1 MVTIEDV
8 AKLAGVS
15 TMTVSR
21 VVNKSESVKP
31 TTREKVL
38 KVIEETGY
46 KPNMN
51 AMSLVSGKSKMIGI
65 LSSNYYNQAYLDI
78 VVAIEE
84 YAYGE
89 GFTVINANV
98 NDYVTACNA
107 LDLFLGKQVEGIIVL
122 PLEMKMTKVEDYRDS
137 LKELAKF
144 SEYFKQTVKR
154 HNVPVITVSQ
164 KFEGIE
170 NVAFDFEGVA
180 KLAMDKLFEK
190 GYRDIA
196 MLNSTIDDGFWIQ
209 KERIY
214 REAMIANG
222 CEKHILIEKDIA
234 LVDGGRNAMLRV
246 LEKRT
251 PKAVFCANDY
261 MAIGALQVINAKKLS
276 VPDDIAVIGNDNVV
290 FCEMTSPRLTTV
302 SLNMKT
308 AGETAVKRLFERL
321 GGSEQKEDSVTGIEY
336 IERETV

>member
-1 MVTIEDV
+1 M
-8 AKLAGVS
+8 
-15 TMTVSR
+15 
-21 VVNKSESVKP
+21 
-31 TTREKVL
+31 
-38 KVIEETGY
+38 
-46 KPNMN
+46 
-51 AMSLVSGKSKMIGI
+51 
-65 LSSNYYNQAYLDI
+65 
-78 VVAIEE
+78 
-84 YAYGE
+84 
-89 GFTVINANV
+89 
-98 NDYVTACNA
+98 
-107 LDLFLGKQVEGIIVL
+107 
-122 PLEMKMTKVEDYRDS
+122 
-137 LKELAKF
+137 
-144 SEYFKQTVKR
+144 
-154 HNVPVITVSQ
+154 
-164 KFEGIE
+164 
-170 NVAFDFEGVA
+170 AFDFKGVA

-234 LVDGGRNAMLRV
+234 LVDGGRDAMLRV

-321 GGSEQKEDSVTGIEY
+321 GGSEQKADSITGIEY

>member
-154 HNVPVITVSQ
+154 H
-164 KFEGIE
+164 KR
-170 NVAFDFEGVA
+170 GV
-180 KLAMDKLFEK
+180 
-190 GYRDIA
+190 
-196 MLNSTIDDGFWIQ
+196 
-209 KERIY
+209 
-214 REAMIANG
+214 
-222 CEKHILIEKDIA
+222 
-234 LVDGGRNAMLRV
+234 
-246 LEKRT
+246 
-251 PKAVFCANDY
+251 
-261 MAIGALQVINAKKLS
+261 
-276 VPDDIAVIGNDNVV
+276 
-290 FCEMTSPRLTTV
+290 
-302 SLNMKT
+302 
-308 AGETAVKRLFERL
+308 
-321 GGSEQKEDSVTGIEY
+321 
-336 IERETV
+336 